1 MNTRFNLQNIKE
13 VIMSYKGKNILL
25 YLVFVVISFIFWLLL
40 TLNNEVQKD
49 YLVTINLT
57 SVPDS
62 VTIINDFTPAIRVN
76 VKDKGSS
83 FLKFS
88 LGSNPSIK
96 IDFNDYSDS
105 NGKISVSS
113 TELRSL
119 LSEAF
124 GSGVSIFNVNPD
136 SIHLDYTTLPPKR
149 VPVIV
154 DAKIEPNYQYVVSG
168 TIRPS
173 IDSVDIYSDRNK
185 LNEINKVYTYH
196 FEERNLKDTLLRKV
210 KLLSPKG
217 VKIKPNKIDVTI
229 PVEALI
235 TKQAVVPVITRGVPY
250 GVNIITFPSKI
261 GVSYLVPMSE
271 YKENQNLMAEVYY
284 NDLLLKPNKLKLYI
298 NQPNWIYGDITLN
311 TDSVEYIIEQ
321 NK

>member
-1 MNTRFNLQNIKE
+1 
-13 VIMSYKGKNILL
+13 MSYKGKNILL